1 MCHQSVGLI
10 QGALESIGITTISM
24 TLHPEIT
31 YHVGVPRATYIRYPN
46 GNPYGLAQV
55 PQKQRIIIQEQL
67 NLLPKFKKPGDIIQ
81 LPFKWR
87 RD

>member
-1 MCHQSVGLI
+1 
-10 QGALESIGITTISM
+10 M

-31 YHVGVPRATYIRYPN
+31 FHVGVPRATYIRYPN
-46 GNPYGLAQV
+46 GNPYGMENSPDNQRNILLAQ
-55 PQKQRIIIQEQL
+55 L
-67 NLLPKFKKPGDIIQ
+67 NSLSNIEKAGDIIQ